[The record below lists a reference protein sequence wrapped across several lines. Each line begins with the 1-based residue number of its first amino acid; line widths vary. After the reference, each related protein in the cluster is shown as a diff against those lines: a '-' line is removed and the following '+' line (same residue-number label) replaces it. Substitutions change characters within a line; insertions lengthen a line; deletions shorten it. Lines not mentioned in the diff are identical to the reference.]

1 MTTAGRHMTSGCGA
15 GLKPAHYR
23 DILQGEPAVGWFEV
37 HPENYMGAG
46 GPPHAYLTE
55 IRQRHALSLHGVG
68 LSIGGPDP
76 LDRAHL
82 DRFKTL
88 VDRYEPALVS
98 EHLAWSTHQGQYFN
112 DLLALPY
119 SQETLNLV
127 SDHVDQ
133 VQEHLGQRILLENPS
148 TYVRFKDST
157 MDEVSFLKDV
167 AGRTGCG
174 LLLDIN
180 NVFVSCTNQGESPES
195 YLDGFPFDLVGEVH
209 LAGHAADEG
218 GDQRLLIDTHDRPVS
233 DPVWAL
239 YRRVIGQTGV
249 LPTLIEWDSD
259 IPEWQVLVGEVAR
272 ADSILAAASSDEG
285 ARHVA

>member
-1 MTTAGRHMTSGCGA
+1 MTTAGQHMISGCGA

-23 DILQGEPAVGWFEV
+23 DILQEEPAVGWFEV

-55 IRQRHALSLHGVG
+55 IRRHHALSMHGVG
-68 LSIGGPDP
+68 LSLGGPGP

-82 DRFKTL
+82 DRLKTL
-88 VDRYEPALVS
+88 VDRYEPVLVS

-119 SQETLNLV
+119 TQETQNLV

-133 VQEHLGQRILLENPS
+133 VQEHLGQRILVENPS

-167 AGRTGCG
+167 ARRTGCG

-180 NVFVSCTNQGESPES
+180 NVFVSCTNHGENPETF
-195 YLDGFPFDLVGEVH
+195 LDEFPFDLVGEVH
-209 LAGHAADEG
+209 LAGHAVDG
-218 GDQRLLIDTHDRPVS
+218 DGDQGLLIDNPRPPRCRSRMGALQAGDRADGRAS
-233 DPVWAL
+233 DLDRMGFGYPRMAGSGGRSRPCGFHPC
-239 YRRVIGQTGV
+239 RRVIG
-249 LPTLIEWDSD
+249 
-259 IPEWQVLVGEVAR
+259 
-272 ADSILAAASSDEG
+272 
-285 ARHVA
+285 